1 MSSPQGLTVL
11 SAADHSKPWLISGSG
26 RSGTTA
32 LARLCAALGLTSL
45 DNGHNTLEHQGMR
58 VAHAERNVEWVRAFR
73 RGWTAGCLVKT
84 PGLGIVAG
92 RDAEMAEALDCN
104 YLFSFRDVVVES
116 FYDTIQHP
124 DANVGEM
131 MRTRANMAALSVS
144 SALVLSQS
152 TGVIMVS
159 YEKLIQPLS
168 NRALVTRLCTLIG
181 GSPDNIDAA
190 MLTISPE
197 DAAYRQRAR
206 GGQPAKLPAT
216 AANASSSD

>member
-1 MSSPQGLTVL
+1 M
-11 SAADHSKPWLISGSG
+11 WRG
-26 RSGTTA
+26 RK
-32 LARLCAALGLTSL
+32 
-45 DNGHNTLEHQGMR
+45 
-58 VAHAERNVEWVRAFR
+58 NVEYVPIA
-73 RGWTAGCLVKT
+73 LT
-84 PGLGIVAG
+84 PDRYVPIPNWLLPASVA
-92 RDAEMAEALDCN
+92 
-104 YLFSFRDVVVES
+104 V
-116 FYDTIQHP
+116 T
-124 DANVGEM
+124 NVGEM

-159 YEKLIQPLS
+159 YETLIQPLS
-168 NRALVTRLCTLIG
+168 NRDLVTRLCTLIG